1 MPKTLISKQQFAT
14 LAGVSGAAITAALR
28 GDLAGALVVDRI
40 DQNHETALAY
50 LRDQG
55 VDPEEKWPP
64 EEMDPDPA
72 TTEVRDIGQ
81 YMHLTLSELIE
92 RFGTERSFRDWLEAL
107 NKLESLREKRLNIEE
122 RQRTLISRELVR
134 SHVFGAIDAGFRR
147 LLTDTP
153 RTIVAMIYAKA
164 KADVPLEEAE
174 RTVREV
180 MQKQLAPI
188 KSTAARVLRNG

>member
-164 KADVPLEEAE
+164 KADVPREEAE

-180 MQKQLAPI
+180 MQKQLSPI

>member
-107 NKLESLREKRLNIEE
+107 NKLESLREKRLNIEA

-180 MQKQLAPI
+180 MQKQLSPI

>member
-164 KADVPLEEAE
+164 KADVPLEETE
-174 RTVREV
+174 RAVREV
-180 MQKQLAPI
+180 MQKQLSPI

>member
-180 MQKQLAPI
+180 MQKQLSPI

>member
-55 VDPEEKWPP
+55 VDHEENRPP
-64 EEMDPDPA
+64 EEMDPDRA

-122 RQRTLISRELVR
+122 RQRE
-134 SHVFGAIDAGFRR
+134 
-147 LLTDTP
+147 
-153 RTIVAMIYAKA
+153 
-164 KADVPLEEAE
+164 
-174 RTVREV
+174 
-180 MQKQLAPI
+180 
-188 KSTAARVLRNG
+188 

>member
-164 KADVPLEEAE
+164 KADVPLVEAE

-180 MQKQLAPI
+180 MQKQLSPI

>member
-122 RQRTLISRELVR
+122 RLRTLISRELVR

-174 RTVREV
+174 RTEREV
-180 MQKQLAPI
+180 MQKQLSPI
-188 KSTAARVLRNG
+188 KSTAARVLRMG

>member
-122 RQRTLISRELVR
+122 RQRTLIRRELVR

-180 MQKQLAPI
+180 MQKQLSPI